1 MATPNLVNVT
11 SVTPFTI
18 NGEVTTSLVD
28 IIDVP
33 ADKCYKINT
42 IIIANVDGT
51 NAADI
56 DLWISTDNGSNFYN
70 IASTVSVPADS
81 TLVVIDKNSQ
91 IYLDETDLL
100 KIVGSAN
107 SDLEYTVS
115 GEILDD
121 A

>member
-1 MATPNLVNVT
+1 MATPNLVDVT

-18 NGEVTTSLVD
+18 AGAVTTSNQD

-33 ADKCYKINT
+33 ADKVYKINT
-42 IIIANVDGT
+42 VIVSNVDGS
-51 NAADI
+51 NAAD
-56 DLWISTDNGSNFYN
+56 LTLSVSVDNGSNYRK
-70 IASTVSVPADS
+70 IASTVSVPADA
-81 TLVVIDKNSQ
+81 TLVVIDKNSS

-100 KIVGSAN
+100 RILASAN
-107 SDLEYTVS
+107 SDLEYVVS